1 MTYIGKNSALLQKKK
16 WVENSGKIIP
26 FFTNKGELKFYAV
39 NNNNLKMRYDVWEED
54 FEESVTKKAI

>member
-39 NNNNLKMRYDVWEED
+39 NNK
-54 FEESVTKKAI
+54 